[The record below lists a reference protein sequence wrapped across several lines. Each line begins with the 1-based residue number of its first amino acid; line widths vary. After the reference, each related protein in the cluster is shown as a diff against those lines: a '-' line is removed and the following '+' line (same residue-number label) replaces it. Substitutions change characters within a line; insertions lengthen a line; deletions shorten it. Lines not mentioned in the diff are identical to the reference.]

1 MIHQPIKINMKSN
14 LLTDKRKY
22 NNKAESISNNK
33 DNIYTKINNNYN
45 LKKIVKDKENII
57 NEDLCPETIDAQQ
70 KNNNS
75 FLYNTNSCINSIYLK
90 EINSNSDYE
99 NTLSNTIN
107 QMQSTFT
114 EKISNKIFKR
124 NEKENFESK
133 IKDNINREY
142 IRINELKEKGQC
154 ICNIYEGGTG
164 GTTSWW
170 TDDLRKKYSEN
181 NVMKSEKQRER
192 MKKNNPMSNNN
203 IAEKT
208 NGQKRR
214 KVIIGNITYKSI
226 KDAKQILGVSYSN
239 LITWNK
245 KGITPNGEKIKI
257 EPQKQHWNK
266 YAR

>member
-1 MIHQPIKINMKSN
+1 MIHQPIKINMKNN

-114 EKISNKIFKR
+114 EKFLIKSLKEMKRKISNQKLKI
-124 NEKENFESK
+124 
-133 IKDNINREY
+133 I
-142 IRINELKEKGQC
+142 
-154 ICNIYEGGTG
+154 
-164 GTTSWW
+164 
-170 TDDLRKKYSEN
+170 
-181 NVMKSEKQRER
+181 
-192 MKKNNPMSNNN
+192 
-203 IAEKT
+203 
-208 NGQKRR
+208 
-214 KVIIGNITYKSI
+214 
-226 KDAKQILGVSYSN
+226 
-239 LITWNK
+239 
-245 KGITPNGEKIKI
+245 
-257 EPQKQHWNK
+257 
-266 YAR
+266 